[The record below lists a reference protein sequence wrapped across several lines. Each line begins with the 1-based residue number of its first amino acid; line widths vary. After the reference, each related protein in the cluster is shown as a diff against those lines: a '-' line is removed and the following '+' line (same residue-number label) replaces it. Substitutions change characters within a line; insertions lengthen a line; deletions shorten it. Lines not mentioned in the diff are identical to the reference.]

1 MKFNANKEK
10 PFTHS
15 DEESSLETGLSLS
28 PPPCTNLKA
37 TGYIFA
43 RNKNRTQKE
52 SHFIRGVDELEKRFA
67 IPNSSGALGSA
78 AGSGASIT
86 SPFHS
91 TLSSQNYGAMS
102 AAAREA
108 MDRLDRVLSTSE

>member
-1 MKFNANKEK
+1 MNSDANKEK

-15 DEESSLETGLSLS
+15 DEKSSLETGLSLS
-28 PPPCTNLKA
+28 PRPCTKLKA

-43 RNKNRTQKE
+43 RNKNRAQKE
-52 SHFIRGVDELEKRFA
+52 SHFIRGADELEKRFA
-67 IPNSSGALGSA
+67 MPNSSGALGSA
-78 AGSGASIT
+78 AGSGASIA
-86 SPFHS
+86 SPFQS

-108 MDRLDRVLSTSE
+108 MDHLDRVLSTSE